1 MGNRAVNK
9 YLDDIRRTLLAWYR
23 IGREPV
29 FHACYAMR
37 LGLPVKL
44 LIQGCRTRYH
54 FDNRLLPESG
64 GNLIM
69 TSEER
74 KEARFQR
81 RKAKREAKRKRVL
94 EEHGDYYKA
103 ISRNALSKSAIEAAK
118 GVSYK
123 ASVKR
128 YMLRRLTNVAATN
141 KKLTYC
147 EDIHKGFICFGLN
160 ERGKHRDI
168 MSVHFSERVP
178 QKSLNHNALV
188 PVLTRS
194 LIHDNGASQKGKGTS
209 FAMKRLVTHLRRH
222 YRHHGT
228 EGYVLLFDFKNYFGN
243 IDHGIAKQII
253 RRAFD
258 DDKIVWLANRFID
271 SYYEHYLKMA
281 IKKGENPDTVEHK
294 GLGLGSEDNQTIA
307 VSYPNKLD
315 HYIKEVLQI
324 HEYARYMDDGY
335 LIHESKEYLE
345 YCLQEI
351 RRICAEL
358 KIELNEKKTRIVKL
372 SHGFTFL
379 KTQIYLTDTGKILR
393 KPCRKAVV
401 RQRRKLVRQYRKFL
415 AGELSFEDI
424 RCSYASWRGCM
435 EKKQARRT
443 IHSMNRLFDRLF
455 IENWQREEV
464 PLYG

>member
-1 MGNRAVNK
+1 
-9 YLDDIRRTLLAWYR
+9 
-23 IGREPV
+23 
-29 FHACYAMR
+29 
-37 LGLPVKL
+37 
-44 LIQGCRTRYH
+44 
-54 FDNRLLPESG
+54 
-64 GNLIM
+64 
-69 TSEER
+69 
-74 KEARFQR
+74 
-81 RKAKREAKRKRVL
+81 
-94 EEHGDYYKA
+94 
-103 ISRNALSKSAIEAAK
+103 
-118 GVSYK
+118 
-123 ASVKR
+123 
-128 YMLRRLTNVAATN
+128 
-141 KKLTYC
+141 
-147 EDIHKGFICFGLN
+147 
-160 ERGKHRDI
+160 
-168 MSVHFSERVP
+168 
-178 QKSLNHNALV
+178 
-188 PVLTRS
+188 
-194 LIHDNGASQKGKGTS
+194 
-209 FAMKRLVTHLRRH
+209 MKRLVTHLRRH

-243 IDHGIAKQII
+243 IDHDIAKQII

-258 DDKIVWLANRFID
+258 DDKIVWLTNRFID
-271 SYYEHYLKMA
+271 SYYEHYLKIA

-464 PLYG
+464 PLYV

>member
-81 RKAKREAKRKRVL
+81 RKAKREAKR
-94 EEHGDYYKA
+94 
-103 ISRNALSKSAIEAAK
+103 
-118 GVSYK
+118 
-123 ASVKR
+123 
-128 YMLRRLTNVAATN
+128 
-141 KKLTYC
+141 
-147 EDIHKGFICFGLN
+147 
-160 ERGKHRDI
+160 
-168 MSVHFSERVP
+168 ERVP

-243 IDHGIAKQII
+243 IDHDIAKQII

-258 DDKIVWLANRFID
+258 DDKIVWLTNRFID

-307 VSYPNKLD
+307 VSYPNRLD

>member
-1 MGNRAVNK
+1 
-9 YLDDIRRTLLAWYR
+9 
-23 IGREPV
+23 
-29 FHACYAMR
+29 
-37 LGLPVKL
+37 
-44 LIQGCRTRYH
+44 
-54 FDNRLLPESG
+54 
-64 GNLIM
+64 
-69 TSEER
+69 
-74 KEARFQR
+74 
-81 RKAKREAKRKRVL
+81 
-94 EEHGDYYKA
+94 
-103 ISRNALSKSAIEAAK
+103 
-118 GVSYK
+118 
-123 ASVKR
+123 
-128 YMLRRLTNVAATN
+128 
-141 KKLTYC
+141 
-147 EDIHKGFICFGLN
+147 
-160 ERGKHRDI
+160 
-168 MSVHFSERVP
+168 
-178 QKSLNHNALV
+178 
-188 PVLTRS
+188 
-194 LIHDNGASQKGKGTS
+194 
-209 FAMKRLVTHLRRH
+209 
-222 YRHHGT
+222 
-228 EGYVLLFDFKNYFGN
+228 
-243 IDHGIAKQII
+243 
-253 RRAFD
+253 
-258 DDKIVWLANRFID
+258 
-271 SYYEHYLKMA
+271 MA

>member
-1 MGNRAVNK
+1 M
-9 YLDDIRRTLLAWYR
+9 
-23 IGREPV
+23 E
-29 FHACYAMR
+29 
-37 LGLPVKL
+37 
-44 LIQGCRTRYH
+44 
-54 FDNRLLPESG
+54 
-64 GNLIM
+64 
-69 TSEER
+69 
-74 KEARFQR
+74 QR
-81 RKAKREAKRKRVL
+81 
-94 EEHGDYYKA
+94 
-103 ISRNALSKSAIEAAK
+103 
-118 GVSYK
+118 
-123 ASVKR
+123 
-128 YMLRRLTNVAATN
+128 
-141 KKLTYC
+141 
-147 EDIHKGFICFGLN
+147 
-160 ERGKHRDI
+160 
-168 MSVHFSERVP
+168 
-178 QKSLNHNALV
+178 
-188 PVLTRS
+188 
-194 LIHDNGASQKGKGTS
+194 
-209 FAMKRLVTHLRRH
+209 
-222 YRHHGT
+222 
-228 EGYVLLFDFKNYFGN
+228 GYVLLFDFKNYFGN
-243 IDHGIAKQII
+243 IDHDIAKQII

-258 DDKIVWLANRFID
+258 DDKIVWLTNRFID

-307 VSYPNKLD
+307 VSYPNRLD

-401 RQRRKLVRQYRKFL
+401 RQRRKLVRQYRKLL

>member
-1 MGNRAVNK
+1 
-9 YLDDIRRTLLAWYR
+9 
-23 IGREPV
+23 
-29 FHACYAMR
+29 
-37 LGLPVKL
+37 
-44 LIQGCRTRYH
+44 
-54 FDNRLLPESG
+54 
-64 GNLIM
+64 M

-81 RKAKREAKRKRVL
+81 RKAKREAKREKVL
-94 EEHGDYYKA
+94 EEYGDYYEV

-128 YMLRRLTNVAATN
+128 YMLRRLTNVAETSRRLTN
-141 KKLTYC
+141 C

-194 LIHDNGASQKGKGTS
+194 LIYDNGASQQGKGTS

-243 IDHGIAKQII
+243 IDHEIAKQQV
-253 RRAFD
+253 RTAFD
-258 DDKIVWLANRFID
+258 DDKIVWLTCRFID
-271 SYYEHYLKMA
+271 SYYEHFLKVA
-281 IKKGENPDTVEHK
+281 VKKGQNPDSVERK

-315 HYIKEVLQI
+315 HTIKEVLRI
-324 HEYARYMDDGY
+324 KAYARYMDDGY
-335 LIHESKEYLE
+335 LIHEDKEYLE
-345 YCLQEI
+345 YCLEVI
-351 RRICAEL
+351 HTICAEL

-379 KTQIYLTDTGKILR
+379 KTQIYLTNTGKILR
-393 KPCRKAVV
+393 KPCRKAIA
-401 RQRRKLVRQYRKFL
+401 RQRRKLKRQSKKL
-415 AGELSFEDI
+415 QAGEMSFKDI
-424 RCSYASWRGCM
+424 MRSYASWRGCM

-443 IHSMNRLFDRLF
+443 IHSMDCLFDRLF
-455 IENWQREEV
+455 IDKWIGEEAKMYERKSNGNSV
-464 PLYG
+464 RDCRTETDSCFNRLQGVKAR